1 VIAPE
6 NPAGAHDANRARLA
20 PRPLTGEMERT
31 IFVGLKLMAVLV
43 EVNMSKTCDVCGKHP
58 VTGRQVSH
66 AHNVSARIF
75 YPNLRTIKTDKPGRD
90 KIQKICM
97 KCLKAQARV

>member
-1 VIAPE
+1 
-6 NPAGAHDANRARLA
+6 
-20 PRPLTGEMERT
+20 MERT
-31 IFVGLKLMAVLV
+31 IFLSLAPFVVLV
-43 EVNMSKTCDVCGKHP
+43 EAIMSKTCDFCGKHP

-90 KIQKICM
+90 KIKKICM